1 MKAGAAKRTD
11 TERLDW
17 LLRTCAEDRC
27 DLTQSVD
34 GESQSVDGEW
44 FFKSDTSD
52 AGYKTGRDAIDGE
65 MDYEA
70 REAKKKRPNPRS
82 PTPGP
87 ARRRRP

>member
-1 MKAGAAKRTD
+1 MKADAAKRTD

-17 LLRTCAEDRC
+17 MLKTCAEDEC
-27 DLTQSVD
+27 DLAQS
-34 GESQSVDGEW
+34 DGEW

-70 REAKKKRPNPRS
+70 REAKRKRPNPRS
-82 PTPGP
+82 PTPGSG
-87 ARRRRP
+87 RRRRP